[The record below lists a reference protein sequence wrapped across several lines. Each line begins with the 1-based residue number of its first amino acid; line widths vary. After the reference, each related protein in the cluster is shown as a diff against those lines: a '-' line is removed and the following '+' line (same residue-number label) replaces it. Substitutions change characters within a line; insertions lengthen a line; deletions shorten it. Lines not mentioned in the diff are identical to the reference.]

1 MGTRLAVR
9 ALPFLTLAAA
19 ALATA
24 CTDTEIVYEEKP
36 PFNTPADPSSGFLGY
51 YTSATKQTTC
61 GNCHADFQGSWAETG
76 HATAYAA
83 VKNSSGANASCYG
96 CHTVNARG
104 NDATGTVGHD
114 KVADSTYYDVQCESC
129 HGPGQAHV
137 EGVNQGN
144 ITNRPLAHLAVG
156 ASDASG
162 CGSCHTGVH
171 SPFAEQWAE
180 SRHAMIR
187 QAEVTNP
194 SCVRCHEGRGA
205 IKNWG
210 VTSNYAERDTPT
222 AYQPTTCAVCHNP
235 HGSANKA
242 NLRFSVSDPDPTANL
257 CIKCHLNRAAPV
269 GGSSRGN
276 QPHGAQGGVL
286 LGFAGWRPPNF
297 VYDTARIYG
306 SHATTANP
314 DLCAGCHVQPFTVTA
329 DNGGFV
335 YQSVGHLFKPVP
347 CLDAQGIPT
356 GDDSCAF
363 SATARN
369 WSACTK
375 SGCHANANAAASAF
389 NATRGEIELL
399 ADFLWDDTDAD
410 QTIDAFPTDQG
421 YLPRIKANAPG
432 DLNPSDAT
440 VTAADGSEFNVRM
453 CAEGRHSHPDGSKG
467 THNKFLCVALLS
479 QSATYLKSIYP
490 FLPSPPAQVAELIAR
505 HEDPS
510 REAGVQI
517 RREAFPIM
525 DR

>member
-1 MGTRLAVR
+1 MQNRLP
-9 ALPFLTLAAA
+9 LLTFSLIAIVG
-19 ALATA
+19 A
-24 CTDTEIVYEEKP
+24 CTDSEIVYQERP
-36 PFNTPADPSSGFLGY
+36 PFNEPADASSGFLGY
-51 YTSATKQTTC
+51 YTSSANQTTC
-61 GNCHADFQGSWAETG
+61 GNCHADFQATWKETG
-76 HATAYAA
+76 HAQAYNA
-83 VKNSSGANASCYG
+83 VKNTSGAQASCYG

-104 NDATGTVGHD
+104 NDATGTVGYD
-114 KVADSTYYDVQCESC
+114 KVQDSTYYDVQCESC

-162 CGSCHTGVH
+162 CGSCHTGEH

-194 SCVRCHEGRGA
+194 SCVGCHEGRGA
-205 IKNWG
+205 IKKWG
-210 VTSNYAERDTPT
+210 VTSNYAERDVPT

-242 NLRFSVSDPDPTANL
+242 NLRFSVSDIDPSANL
-257 CIKCHLNRAAPV
+257 CMKCHLNRAAPV

-306 SHATTANP
+306 SHATSANP

-329 DNGGFV
+329 SNGGFV
-335 YQSVGHLFKPVP
+335 YQSVGHLFKPAP

-363 SATARN
+363 TPAARN
-369 WSACTK
+369 WSSCTK
-375 SGCHANANAAASAF
+375 SGCHANATAAASAF
-389 NATRGEIELL
+389 NATRSEIELL
-399 ADFLWDDTDAD
+399 SDLLWDDTDGD
-410 QTIDAFPTDQG
+410 KTIDAFPIDQG
-421 YLPRIKANAPG
+421 YLPRVKASAPA
-432 DLNPSDAT
+432 DLNPSDQT
-440 VTAADGSEFNVRM
+440 VTAADGSEFNTRM
-453 CAEGRHSHPDGSKG
+453 CGENRADHPDGSKG

-479 QSATYLKSIYP
+479 QSASYLKSIYA
-490 FLPSPPAQVAELIAR
+490 FLPSPPAEIQAIMAQWSKPAPAAGAR
-505 HEDPS
+505 IEHQPLPS
-510 REAGVQI
+510 EMR
-517 RREAFPIM
+517 
-525 DR
+525 